1 MTSCGREIV
10 LSLLSYPEGKLAPMM
25 KDSLSHVTFIIL
37 LSKTRPETQTTHSN
51 TRLSLQ
57 SVGLIRTMRITKVD
71 PIKN

>member
-10 LSLLSYPEGKLAPMM
+10 LSLLSYPKGKLAPMM
-25 KDSLSHVTFIIL
+25 KDSLTHVTFIIL

-51 TRLSLQ
+51 TRLSL
-57 SVGLIRTMRITKVD
+57 LIPLLRTMRITKVD